1 MSNGKWKIIPLPLAI
16 AARFLPLP
24 LHRAFLR
31 SVDFRLGD
39 LGNFTEQESLDV
51 IEQEVLSIGG
61 GQIQT
66 IVVDYLRLFLQ
77 PATPTR
83 LAYLGRDSFTK
94 FIKQRGKSQRR
105 TFLATVFTFN
115 SVRHRS
121 SPLPDYSDRNRSTP
135 TRSCISL

>member
-1 MSNGKWKIIPLPLAI
+1 MENGKSSRYLFPSP
-16 AARFLPLP
+16 RFLPLP

-39 LGNFTEQESLDV
+39 LGKFTEQESLDV
-51 IEQEVLSIGG
+51 IEQEVLSIGSC
-61 GQIQT
+61 QIQT

-94 FIKQRGKSQRR
+94 FIRQRCKSQSG

-115 SVRHRS
+115 NVRH
-121 SPLPDYSDRNRSTP
+121 
-135 TRSCISL
+135 